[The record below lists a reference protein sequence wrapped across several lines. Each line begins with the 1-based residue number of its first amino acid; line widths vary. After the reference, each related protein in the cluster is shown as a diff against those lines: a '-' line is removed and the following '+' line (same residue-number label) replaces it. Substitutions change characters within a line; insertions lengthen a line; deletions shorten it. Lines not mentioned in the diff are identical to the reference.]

1 MKARVFVNEAK
12 VMVEEAIQNG
22 TTIFIQ
28 ESGTT
33 RFYGYTFETVNNKGS
48 WETKITRTAYNLDEN
63 GRVILTS
70 TRDDRQD
77 RLFDHLKTMLHS
89 SENILSDTLDEMRI
103 LSEDIWL
110 NEKAKHQ
117 ETILSGLF
125 DNEFKTEQ
133 LLAEVKNHNVK
144 DTRVSHLMQLIDTIK

>member
-1 MKARVFVNEAK
+1 MKAKVFANEAK

-22 TTIFIQ
+22 TTIFVQ

-48 WETKITRTAYNLDEN
+48 WETKITRTSYNLDEN
-63 GRVILTS
+63 GKVVLIS

-89 SENILSDTLDEMRI
+89 SDNILSDTLYEMRI
-103 LSEDIWL
+103 LSEDIWI

-117 ETILSGLF
+117 EIILLGLF
-125 DNEFKTEQ
+125 
-133 LLAEVKNHNVK
+133 A
-144 DTRVSHLMQLIDTIK
+144 